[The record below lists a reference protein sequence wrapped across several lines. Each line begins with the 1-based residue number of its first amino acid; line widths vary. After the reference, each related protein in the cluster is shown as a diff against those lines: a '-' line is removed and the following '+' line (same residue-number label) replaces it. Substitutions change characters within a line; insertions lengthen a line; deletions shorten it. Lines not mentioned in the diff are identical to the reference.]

1 VTDLRR
7 EIQEVY
13 QRWLN
18 GELSQEDTLFAIG
31 DLLEMSTNG
40 DDEGE
45 IPGDQQGGRQAA
57 GQKGRPFLK

>member
-1 VTDLRR
+1 MR

-31 DLLEMSTNG
+31 DLLEMNTNG
-40 DDEGE
+40 DEADEVAG
-45 IPGDQQGGRQAA
+45 GQQAGRQAA
-57 GQKGRPFLK
+57 GQKRRPFLK

>member
-1 VTDLRR
+1 MR

-31 DLLEMSTNG
+31 DLLEKNES
-40 DDEGE
+40 GE
-45 IPGDQQGGRQAA
+45 DGESPGDRQGDRHAV
-57 GQKGRPFLK
+57 GQKGP

>member
-1 VTDLRR
+1 MR

-31 DLLEMSTNG
+31 DLLEKNTSGG
-40 DDEGE
+40 DVGE
-45 IPGDQQGGRQAA
+45 LSGDQQAGRQAA